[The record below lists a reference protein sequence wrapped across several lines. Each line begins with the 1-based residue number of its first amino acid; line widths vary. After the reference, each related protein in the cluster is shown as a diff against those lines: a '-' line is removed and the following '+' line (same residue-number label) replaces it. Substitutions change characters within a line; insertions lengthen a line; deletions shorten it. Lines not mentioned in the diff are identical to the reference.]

1 MTLEE
6 LGARVGLTHGSLS
19 RMERGLQ
26 PYSQQVLE
34 DLAVALGTT
43 PASLL
48 ARDPRDPEDLLTVW
62 ETVPEAER
70 PRAIEVLKAFA
81 RTG

>member
-26 PYSQQVLE
+26 PYKQQTLE
-34 DLAVALGTT
+34 DIAAILGTN
-43 PASLL
+43 PAALID
-48 ARDPRDPEDLLTVW
+48 RDPGDPEDLLTVW
-62 ETVPEAER
+62 ETVPESER
-70 PRAIEVLKAFA
+70 PRAIEILKAFA
-81 RTG
+81 RGP